1 MRQLLAVILFCSF
14 PLQAFAQDGLLPV
27 PGNVNAEGVPPIP
40 VALADAVSPYGQFR
54 SARLLAWHPSE
65 RRLLIST
72 TFGNVPQIHEVRGPG
87 AARTQLTFYRDGV
100 TGGAWFAPDGR
111 SFVFRKDTAGGGEA
125 MQLFRYDPER
135 GAAVLLTDGRSRHGE
150 PVWANTRPRIAYDS
164 TRRDGRNRDLYV
176 MDPSE
181 PASARLLAQLE
192 GNWFPLDWSP
202 DDNRL
207 LVMES
212 VSSASETYLW
222 SMDPETGAKS
232 ALTSREDGAVL
243 WIHAEFS
250 ADGRAIYALG
260 DRGGEVPRLWRYD
273 LEGRS
278 WTAFSPD
285 GDAIEA
291 FAVAPDGRRLAVVI
305 DRDASSRLAILN
317 AATRRPEQVPSLP
330 PGVISSLAWHP
341 RTGELAVAFAG
352 ARTFSD
358 VLSLRPGARDF
369 ERWTASEVGGASPAS
384 LSEAETIRWKSFD
397 GLTISGVLY
406 RPAAR
411 FTGPRPVI
419 INIHGGPELRERPR
433 ALGRSNYFRHELGIA
448 LIYPN
453 VRGSIGFG
461 RTFESLDDGRRR
473 GHPVKDIGALLDW
486 IAAQPDL
493 DERRVMLTGASYGG
507 YLTLMAAAEYH
518 DRIRCAFEGFGMSD
532 LPAFLETTDMSRRA
546 DRNVEYGDPSDP
558 ATRDYLT
565 GRSPLTHASKL
576 TMPLFIAQGARDTR
590 VPLAQADA
598 LVAAVR
604 RNNAP
609 LWYVVYTDAGHMQ
622 FTTATNDYNMYA
634 WVMFVKEYLLN

>member
-1 MRQLLAVILFCSF
+1 MRQFIAVLFCVL
-14 PLQAFAQDGLLPV
+14 PLHAFAQEAVLPV
-27 PGNVNAEGVPPIP
+27 PANVKADGVPPIP
-40 VALADAVSPYGQFR
+40 VALAERVSPYGQFR

-72 TFGNVPQIHEVRGPG
+72 VFGNVPQIHEVRAPG

-125 MQLFRYDPER
+125 MQLFRYDLES
-135 GAAVLLTDGRSRHGE
+135 GGAVLLTDGRSRHGE

-176 MDPSE
+176 MDPFDPS
-181 PASARLLAQLE
+181 SARMVAQLE
-192 GNWFPLDWSP
+192 GNWFALDWSP
-202 DDNRL
+202 DDSRL

-222 SMDPETGAKS
+222 TMDPDTGEKV
-232 ALTSREDGAVL
+232 ALTPRADGAVL
-243 WIHAEFS
+243 WSHAEFG
-250 ADGRAIYALG
+250 ADGRSVYALG
-260 DRGGEVPRLWRYD
+260 DRGGELPRLWRYD
-273 LEGRS
+273 FAQRT
-278 WTAFSPD
+278 WTAVSAE
-285 GDAIEA
+285 GDAVEG
-291 FAVAPDGRRLAVVI
+291 FAVSPDGRRLALVI
-305 DRDASSRLAILN
+305 DSDASSSLAILK
-317 AATRRPEQVPSLP
+317 TSTLRPERVPPLP
-330 PGVISSLAWHP
+330 AGVISRLAWHP
-341 RTGELAVAFAG
+341 RTGELALAFAG

-358 VLSLRPGARDF
+358 VFTYRPGARAF
-369 ERWTASEVGGASPAS
+369 ERWTTSEVGGASPAS
-384 LSEAETIRWKSFD
+384 LPEAETIRWTSFD
-397 GLTISGVLY
+397 GVTISGVLY
-406 RPAAR
+406 RPPAR
-411 FTGPRPVI
+411 FAGPRPVI

-461 RTFESLDDGRRR
+461 RTFESLDDGPQR
-473 GHPVKDIGALLDW
+473 GDAVRDIGALLDW
-486 IAAQPDL
+486 IAVQPDL
-493 DERRVMLTGASYGG
+493 DESRVMLTGASYGG
-507 YLTLMAAAEYH
+507 YLTLMAAAEYN
-518 DRIRCAFEGFGMSD
+518 DRVRCAFEGFGMSD

-558 ATRDYLT
+558 AVRASLT
-565 GRSPLTHASKL
+565 GLSPITHAAKL

-598 LVAAVR
+598 LVDAVR
-604 RNNAP
+604 RNDTP

-622 FTTATNDYNMYA
+622 FTSATNDYNMYA
-634 WVMFVKEYLLN
+634 WVLFVKQYLVN